1 MSGGEYKLNG
11 CEEIAPLLVFYA
23 CDEVDAQEREQIDA
37 HLMVCEACKG
47 QLGEESNL
55 RTAFTNAV
63 QAADAIDPAGALLAQ
78 CRSELSEK
86 LDELEAPQVQEHWMP
101 FGWVRRWMAVRPA
114 WSAAGLIV
122 FGVAI
127 GMQVMPWLALRSGGD
142 DGGNTAQAVNVMAAP
157 RLTDDE
163 LSKMAVAGITFAPA
177 ADAAPGTP
185 GTLQLQVRTEQPL
198 MVVGSVD
205 NEDVRRVLTY
215 VVANGERFDPGTR
228 LDCLDALRARS
239 NDELVRKALV
249 KAARTDKNAAVR
261 LKALDALRDA
271 TQEDTVRD
279 TLLEALRHD
288 ENPGVRVEA
297 VNLLV
302 LSLSGD
308 ADAAVGTGAGDGSG
322 AGAISQAVAGG
333 TTANASAN
341 AAVAGADDE
350 SVERVVKALEDLQRR
365 DPNRYV
371 RLRSAAALRQIGS
384 RDMQ

>member
-1 MSGGEYKLNG
+1 MSGGGYKLNG
-11 CEEIAPLLVFYA
+11 CEDIAPLLVFYA
-23 CDEVDAQEREQIDA
+23 CDEVDTREREQIDA
-37 HLMVCEACKG
+37 HLRVCATCKS

-55 RTAFTNAV
+55 QTAFTSAS
-63 QAADAIDPAGALLAQ
+63 QAADAIDPTGALLAQ
-78 CRSELSEK
+78 CRSELAEK
-86 LDELEAPQVQEHWMP
+86 LDDLEAPQVQEHWMP
-101 FGWVRRWMAVRPA
+101 FGWVRRWMAMRPA

-127 GMQVMPWLALRSGGD
+127 GTQVMPWLALRSGGGD
-142 DGGNTAQAVNVMAAP
+142 DGGTAQAVNVMAAP

-163 LSKMAVAGITFAPA
+163 LSKMAVAGITFSPA
-177 ADAAPGTP
+177 ADAAP

-198 MVVGSVD
+198 MVVGNVD

-228 LDCLDALRARS
+228 LDCLDALKVRS
-239 NDELVRKALV
+239 DDELVRNALV

-271 TQEDTVRD
+271 TQEDSVRE

-288 ENPGVRVEA
+288 ANPGVRVEA

-308 ADAAVGTGAGDGSG
+308 GDAAVGASD
-322 AGAISQAVAGG
+322 AGAIAQASAGG
-333 TTANASAN
+333 AANAVVTGVN
-341 AAVAGADDE
+341 GADEE

-384 RDMQ
+384 RDVQ